1 MVAETTPDEL
11 REKLA
16 DDDDDLAVVDIRD
29 PSSYTSGHIPDSE
42 NLPAATLGP
51 EVFDR
56 EWPAEVVVSCYVGKS
71 SKQVASVLDSNVDA
85 DVSSLR
91 GGFDA
96 WDGAVED
103 GTESEGE
110 TDLGPTSPF

>member
-1 MVAETTPDEL
+1 MVVETTPDEL
-11 REKLA
+11 REKLDA
-16 DDDDDLAVVDIRD
+16 DETNVAIVDIRD

-56 EWPAEVVVSCYVGKS
+56 AWPDEVVVSCYVGKS
-71 SKQVASVLDSNVDA
+71 SKRVASVLDENVDA

-91 GGFDA
+91 GGFDG
-96 WDGAVED
+96 WDGAVER
-103 GTESEGE
+103 GSEDE
-110 TDLGPTSPF
+110 PDLGPSAPF

>member
-11 REKLA
+11 RERLA
-16 DDDDDLAVVDIRD
+16 DDEDIAVVDIRD
-29 PSSYTSGHIPDSE
+29 PSSYASGHIPDSE

-96 WDGAVED
+96 WEVED
-103 GTESEGE
+103 GSEGE
-110 TDLGPTSPF
+110 ADLGPTSPF

>member
-11 REKLA
+11 RERLA
-16 DDDDDLAVVDIRD
+16 DDESVAVVDIRD
-29 PSSYTSGHIPDSE
+29 PSSFASGHIPGSE

-56 EWPAEVVVSCYVGKS
+56 EWPDEVVVSCYVGKS
-71 SKQVASVLDSNVDA
+71 SKRVASVLDENVDA

-91 GGFDA
+91 GGFDG
-96 WDGAVED
+96 WNGDVEQ
-103 GTESEGE
+103 GTEEDE
-110 TDLGPTSPF
+110 ADLGPSAPF